1 MTDPNKT
8 PIEAPASLIKKGRPI
23 DPNSLVSRALAYI
36 SASKR
41 GFTIHDI
48 AAHLGVKESHA
59 RDIMYELKKRGEA
72 YSEPVLWKPGLM
84 AARLRKSGDRDGVP
98 AVD

>member
-1 MTDPNKT
+1 MTESIKNPV
-8 PIEAPASLIKKGRPI
+8 EALPKPTKKGRPI

-41 GFTIHDI
+41 GFTIRDI

-59 RDIMYELKKRGEA
+59 RDVMYELKKRGEA
-72 YSEPVLWKPGLM
+72 YSEPVLWKPGLL

>member
-1 MTDPNKT
+1 MTENSKT
-8 PIEAPASLIKKGRPI
+8 PVEAAPKPIKRGRPI
-23 DPNSLVSRALAYI
+23 EPDSLVSRALRYI
-36 SASKR
+36 SASKQ

-72 YSEPVLWKPGLM
+72 HSEPVLWKPGLM
-84 AARLRKSGDRDGVP
+84 AARLRKSGDGKSVP

>member
-1 MTDPNKT
+1 MTNQSKNPV
-8 PIEAPASLIKKGRPI
+8 EAQPSPIKKGRPI
-23 DPNSLVSRALAYI
+23 DPNSLVSQALRYI
-36 SASKR
+36 SASKQ

-72 YSEPVLWKPGLM
+72 HSEPVLWKPGLM
-84 AARLRKSGDRDGVP
+84 AARLRKSSNGKSIP
-98 AVD
+98 PVD